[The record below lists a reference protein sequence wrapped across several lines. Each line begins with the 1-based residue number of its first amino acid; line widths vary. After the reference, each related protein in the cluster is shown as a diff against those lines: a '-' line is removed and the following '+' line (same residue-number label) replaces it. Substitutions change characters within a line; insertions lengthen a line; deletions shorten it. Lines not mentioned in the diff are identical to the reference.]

1 MADTAAFLA
10 GCAVT
15 GVAALF
21 LLRNDLTTI
30 SQARGLAP
38 LPVEQATAQV
48 PAQTQTSS
56 GMFQDPAQQW
66 KLQTQLEQQQGVA
79 RDLTDQFHK
88 QQSDTQD
95 IKGQLEKQQSQ
106 SEDLKTQL
114 EKQQR
119 NTEQLIAQLQEQQRI
134 IDKLADQRQIE
145 PVALRESDQ
154 PSPSGQLQ
162 TTFLWIAG
170 GVLLV
175 ILVGGGLILIGV
187 IVFMITSSRRRQTRT
202 VHVVHPVPTPYNFA
216 EQPQLLQSSRTRIK
230 PPKKVDYYD
239 E

>member
-30 SQARGLAP
+30 SQARGLA
-38 LPVEQATAQV
+38 LPTEQATVQV
-48 PAQTQTSS
+48 PTQPQASPS
-56 GMFQDPAQQW
+56 IFQDPGQQW

-79 RDLTDQFHK
+79 RDLTDQFHQ

-95 IKGQLEKQQSQ
+95 IKSQLEKQQSQ

-119 NTEQLIAQLQEQQRI
+119 STEQLIAQLQDQQRM
-134 IDKLADQRQIE
+134 IDKLADQRQVE
-145 PVALRESDQ
+145 PAALRQTDQ
-154 PSPSGQLQ
+154 PTGQIQ
-162 TTFLWIAG
+162 TTFLWVAG
-170 GVLLV
+170 GILLV
-175 ILVGGGLILIGV
+175 VLVGGGLILIGV
-187 IVFMITSSRRRQTRT
+187 IVFLITSSSRRRQTRT

-230 PPKKVDYYD
+230 PPKQVDYYD
-239 E
+239 D

>member
-30 SQARGLAP
+30 SQARGLTS

-48 PAQTQTSS
+48 PAQPQSTP
-56 GMFQDPAQQW
+56 GIFQDPTQQW
-66 KLQTQLEQQQGVA
+66 KVQTQLEQQQGVA

-95 IKGQLEKQQSQ
+95 IKSQLEKQQSQ

-119 NTEQLIAQLQEQQRI
+119 STEQLIAQLQDQQRM

-145 PVALRESDQ
+145 PSALRQTD
-154 PSPSGQLQ
+154 PSSGQIQ
-162 TTFLWIAG
+162 TTFLWVAG

-187 IVFMITSSRRRQTRT
+187 IVFMSTSSRRRQTRT

-216 EQPQLLQSSRTRIK
+216 DQPQLLQSSRTRIK
-230 PPKKVDYYD
+230 PPKQVDYYD
-239 E
+239 D

>member
-21 LLRNDLTTI
+21 LLRNDLAI
-30 SQARGLAP
+30 SQPRTVPSPLEPVVAP
-38 LPVEQATAQV
+38 AQV
-48 PAQTQTSS
+48 SQAS
-56 GMFQDPAQQW
+56 GVFQDPGQGW
-66 KLQTQLEQQQGVA
+66 KLQTQVEQQQGVA
-79 RDLTDQFHK
+79 RDLTDQFRK

-95 IKGQLEKQQSQ
+95 IKSQLEKQQSQ
-106 SEDLKTQL
+106 SEDLRSQL

-119 NTEQLIAQLQEQQRI
+119 NTEQLIAQLQEQQRLL
-134 IDKLADQRQIE
+134 DKVADQKQVD
-145 PVALRESDQ
+145 PTALLRNDQ
-154 PSPSGQLQ
+154 SSGQIQ
-162 TTFLWIAG
+162 TTILWIGG

-175 ILVGGGLILIGV
+175 ILVGGGLVLIGV
-187 IVFMITSSRRRQTRT
+187 MVMVMMSSRRRQTRT

-216 EQPQLLQSSRTRIK
+216 EQPQLLAPARTRIK
-230 PPKKVDYYD
+230 PPKQVDYYD